1 MSPSRKAAAS
11 PRRGIVLGAGGVLG
25 AAWSIGALS
34 AVEAELGWDATA
46 VDCIVGTSAG
56 SVLAA
61 FLGCGVRTQT
71 LLNHQRGIIAPGDPL
86 ITYDYEETK
95 SMPPRPRL
103 RLGSPQPLV
112 RSAMHPRRFT
122 ALTAMSSVLLEGRGS
137 LAPLA
142 DLVEAVAP
150 RGSWATHPQTWIVA
164 MDHETGKRVPFGRD
178 GAPAADLVEAVT
190 ASCAIPGWYA
200 PVDIGGRRYV
210 DGGVCS
216 PTSLDLVATLGLD
229 EVVVVSPL
237 TSTEL
242 DHPTSAT
249 AKVERYVRRLV
260 TRRLLKEAEKV
271 RAHGAKVVLLGPGP
285 EDLETI
291 GANLMDP
298 RRREQVLETSLRTT
312 AEALRRAGDGFA
324 AAG

>member
-1 MSPSRKAAAS
+1 MSRTTKKSA
-11 PRRGIVLGAGGVLG
+11 PRRGLVLGAGGVLG

-34 AVEAELGWDATA
+34 AVESELGWDATTA
-46 VDCIVGTSAG
+46 EVIVGTSAG

-61 FLGCGVRTQT
+61 FLGSGVTTET

-86 ITYDYEETK
+86 ITYDYDTSK
-95 SMPPRPRL
+95 ALPPRPRL
-103 RLGSPQPLV
+103 KLGSPQLLV

-122 ALTAMSSVLLEGRGS
+122 PLTAMSSVLLEGRGS
-137 LAPLA
+137 LAPLGE
-142 DLVEAVAP
+142 LVEAIAP
-150 RGSWATHPQTWIVA
+150 RGTWATHPKTWIVA
-164 MDHETGKRVPFGRD
+164 MDHETGKRVPFGRE
-178 GAPAADLVEAVT
+178 GAPAADLVEAVM

-216 PTSLDLVATLGLD
+216 PTSLDLVASLGLD
-229 EVVVVSPL
+229 EVVVVSPM
-237 TSTEL
+237 TSTDL
-242 DHPTSAT
+242 DAPTSAT
-249 AKVERYVRRLV
+249 AKVERYLRRMV
-260 TRRLLKEAEKV
+260 TRRLLREAEKV
-271 RAHGAKVVLLGPGP
+271 RAAGTNVVMLGPGR

-298 RRREQVLETSLRTT
+298 SRREAVLETSLRTSVT
-312 AEALRRAGDGFA
+312 ELRRQRAGLA